1 MLSMKRRALILAGLI
16 LILAGCEFQL
26 EQQVYS
32 TLTIAPPEN
41 PYQSTT
47 KTPAPRTPTAAPP
60 TAEPLIPTPTPFI
73 HILKADETLYGLALQ
88 YKVSLDRLVSANPG
102 LDSRNLAVG
111 TEVIIPLAEEELLPP
126 TSTPYPLLQADPVCH
141 PSADGGLW
149 CYTLIKNNQNIALE
163 NISFALN
170 IFNSDQELIKSQI
183 AFPPLDILLPD
194 QNTAVGALIS
204 ELEDDQSLVSA
215 TLLTAYPSDQ
225 QNPSVRIADYSL
237 EYSQE
242 NKIAHVSGAFEIL
255 PGEYNG
261 DQVWVAG
268 IGLSQ
273 GKPAAVR
280 KWISGEGLEAEKL
293 YPFEF
298 LLYSLGPALDQVLI
312 FGELH

>member
-1 MLSMKRRALILAGLI
+1 MRRAIILAGLV
-16 LILAGCEFQL
+16 LILAGCNFQL
-26 EQQVYS
+26 EQEIFS

-47 KTPAPRTPTAAPP
+47 RTPSPQTPTTAPP
-60 TAEPLIPTPTPFI
+60 TVEPILSTPTPFI
-73 HILKADETLYGLALQ
+73 HIIQADETLYGIALQ
-88 YKVSLDRLVSANPG
+88 YKISLDRLVSANPG

-126 TSTPYPLLQADPVCH
+126 TSTPYPLLHEEPICY

-149 CYTLIKNNQNIALE
+149 CYALIENNQNIALE

-170 IFNSDQELIKSQI
+170 IFDADQELIKSQV
-183 AFPPLDILLPD
+183 AFPPLYILQPN
-194 QNTAVGALIS
+194 QIIAVGALIS
-204 ELEDDQSLVSA
+204 EVQADQSFVSA

-225 QNPSVRIADYSL
+225 RDPSVRIADYSL
-237 EYSQE
+237 EYSQD

-255 PGEYNG
+255 PGENTG
-261 DQVWVAG
+261 DQVWIAG

-280 KWISGEGLEAEKL
+280 KWISGEGLEAGKL

-298 LLYSLGPALDQVLI
+298 LIYSLGPALDQLLL